1 MTGFGLVMFAMG
13 VVMGGVV
20 YQWGSEKRAAMAEI
34 QAGRVP
40 ATKVRVAGVSTRI
53 IKETRSTGRSVSRQ
67 VKIVSFMTEDG
78 RYFDKGWSRTI
89 KHRSGDWYKGYIVGG
104 RLYVPDLYDELESIY
119 LGFPVVGVV
128 FFLLFWAGGKFVCRR
143 IDAGPSHHG

>member
-1 MTGFGLVMFAMG
+1 MLC
-13 VVMGGVV
+13 GG
-20 YQWGSEKRAAMAEI
+20 YLTPRRPAYAP
-34 QAGRVP
+34 AGRG
-40 ATKVRVAGVSTRI
+40 AA
-53 IKETRSTGRSVSRQ
+53 ESV
-67 VKIVSFMTEDG
+67 TEDG